1 MKKHTKIYIDHF
13 NYCEQDFIPC
23 EICSSRAVDVHHIQP
38 RGMGGSKTKDYIEN
52 LVGLCRQCHLG
63 KEGDPL
69 VGNFEGYFLVKT
81 YRSMYEGKIPKDMQ
95 EIMDDITNH
104 YDKHKDI
111 DLLDKEM
118 TKKYGEKKYSD
129 ACLLDQMS
137 NTIGSS
143 WECRE
148 CIIK

>member
-1 MKKHTKIYIDHF
+1 M
-13 NYCEQDFIPC
+13 
-23 EICSSRAVDVHHIQP
+23 
-38 RGMGGSKTKDYIEN
+38 SKVIINGPPKNRCCQKCNRPISE
-52 LVGLCRQCHLG
+52 LEEFG

-95 EIMDDITNH
+95 IVIDDISSH

-129 ACLLDQMS
+129 ACLLDQMV